1 MYLLIENFNSGLDSR
16 RMALTSKP
24 GTLQEIINCHITRG
38 GEIEK
43 RKAFI
48 PITTL
53 PAGTFGLH
61 AANDQLLTFGASPTV
76 TISPIGAT
84 PPADGYQSFIVPSLA
99 YSRLQTGGSSVQF
112 ELSDA
117 LIPSPAAISKSYRL
131 RVTMSGQGGIGGG
144 DFTFTGTTKPANG
157 YYATEYINANSFYI
171 QTGSINSSANVVVA
185 TTYEEV
191 VGYQTDGDG
200 NTVYDE
206 NGNAITITETRTIS
220 SSSVSSELESRTAT
234 ISFAGTTAL
243 PSVCTLRFPEASGA
257 NGDYTITKT
266 GSSSFTVS
274 GSNLADVITKAY
286 VAPAITS
293 VRVGAT
299 ELLAATV
306 NWSFTIGGDASS
318 RNETAKVLATEINNR
333 TSITGASAYVL
344 NGSIVLTSNVSV
356 GTALTVTTRSIL
368 VNSTGNFGSN
378 GASMTKVLH
387 AENFGGKVYAIA
399 EFDGNKIQHFYDGVR
414 VNSWDTIA
422 NSGSLTTVALA
433 IAREVYKDGEY
444 AATSSGN
451 VIKISFV
458 RKNTSHVVTAATVN
472 GGSSTNQT
480 ATVATVTAPSPTASQ
495 VVTITLGGTYES
507 NDIYNIFVDGVLYSV
522 QAQSSSVGVFSRTY
536 NNKMYSISGSLLY
549 FSEADTFGGP
559 SAFSNDTDAG
569 AGVIN
574 MANQDAGSEGL
585 TSIAIYQGKLAI
597 FSKSA
602 VQIWTM
608 NADPRQNAQSQ
619 ILTNIGT
626 FAPKSVVSL
635 GNIDTYFL
643 SSSGIRSLRARDASN
658 VAIVSDVGTTID
670 EIVLADLRN
679 TTQEIRE
686 RAIGI
691 IDPVEGRYWLC
702 MGSRIYVYSNYPT
715 NNISAW
721 SIYEPGFVDG
731 NGDSV
736 PISDITVLNN
746 RIYCRAG
753 DVVYAYG
760 GLNGNTYDN
769 SKATVTMPYLDGGK
783 PGHFKSLLAI
793 DSACVGEWD
802 IYSGTDIMAPDIRDY
817 IGKIVNST
825 YSMGRVSAVGI
836 GTHVGIQMKNS
847 ADGYAKIGN
856 FAVHFEIN
864 DAG

>member
-1 MYLLIENFNSGLDSR
+1 
-16 RMALTSKP
+16 
-24 GTLQEIINCHITRG
+24 
-38 GEIEK
+38 
-43 RKAFI
+43 
-48 PITTL
+48 
-53 PAGTFGLH
+53 
-61 AANDQLLTFGASPTV
+61 
-76 TISPIGAT
+76 
-84 PPADGYQSFIVPSLA
+84 
-99 YSRLQTGGSSVQF
+99 
-112 ELSDA
+112 
-117 LIPSPAAISKSYRL
+117 
-131 RVTMSGQGGIGGG
+131 MSGQGGIQAEN
-144 DFTFTGTTKPANG
+144 FTFSGTTKPANG
-157 YYATEYINANSFYI
+157 YYATEYINADSFYI
-171 QTGSINSSANVVVA
+171 QTGALNCSSNVTVSFVL
-185 TTYEEV
+185 TEV
-191 VGYQTDGDG
+191 VDYQRDGDG
-200 NTVYDE
+200 NIIYDG
-206 NGNAITITETRTIS
+206 NGNAYEITQTRTVTS
-220 SSSVSSELESRTAT
+220 SSTSSELASRTAS

-266 GSSSFTVS
+266 GSASFTVS
-274 GSNLADVITKAY
+274 GSNLADVITKVY

-299 ELLAATV
+299 ELLASTL
-306 NWSFTIGGDASS
+306 NWVFSNGGDTSS
-318 RNETAKVLATEINNR
+318 RDETAKALATAINNR
-333 TSITGASAYVL
+333 ASTTGVSAYVL
-344 NGSIVLTSNVSV
+344 SGAIVLTSDISV
-356 GTALTVTTRSIL
+356 GTALAVATRSIL

-378 GASMTKVLH
+378 GASMTKILH

-458 RKNTSHVVTAATVN
+458 RKNTSHVVTASTVN

-480 ATVATVTAPSPTASQ
+480 ATVATVTAPSPTTSQ
-495 VVTITLGGTYES
+495 VVTITLSGTYES

-536 NNKMYSISGSLLY
+536 NNKMYSIAESLLY

-559 SAFSNDTDAG
+559 SVFSNKTDYG

-608 NADPRQNAQSQ
+608 NADPRLNTQSQ

-679 TTQEIRE
+679 TTQEVRE
-686 RAIGI
+686 KAIGI

-702 MGSRIYVYSNYPT
+702 MGKRIYVYSNYPT

-731 NGDSV
+731 NNETI

-760 GLNGNTYDN
+760 GLNGNTYDS

-783 PGHFKSLLAI
+783 PGHFKSLMAV
-793 DSACVGEWD
+793 DSACIGEWD
-802 IYSGTDIMAPDIRDY
+802 IYSGTDIMVPDTRDY

-825 YSMGRVSAVGI
+825 YSMGRVSATGI